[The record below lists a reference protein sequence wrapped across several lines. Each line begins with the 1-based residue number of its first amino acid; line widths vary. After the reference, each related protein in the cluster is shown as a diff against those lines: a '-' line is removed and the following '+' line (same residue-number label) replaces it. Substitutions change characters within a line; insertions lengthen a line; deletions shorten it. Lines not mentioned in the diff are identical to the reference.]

1 MLKYFGM
8 NVEVKRSKYRKNDSL
23 AVVLVPE
30 ECPEEYSVIT
40 KNIDETEIFCCPF
53 NEKAFVDINNYPDIE
68 KFLIENELAIPLVI
82 LGQSGHCIYPL
93 YAFDLEKIPEMDCA
107 NEDSNKDTTTD
118 NFVTTVE
125 VRLIKEAPP
134 FAEFVLNKK
143 TLPEA
148 ITDIVPRI
156 LEEIEDLNLEE
167 NITLYV
173 SADISKNG
181 EKYSSDEVC
190 FYFDGTSL
198 TVYNEEDDEFLPDKN
213 IFDEV
218 K

>member
-1 MLKYFGM
+1 MFKYSNI
-8 NVEVKRSKYRKNDSL
+8 NVEVKRSKYRNNDSL
-23 AVVLVPE
+23 AIVLIPE
-30 ECPEEYSVIT
+30 GCPEEYSVIT
-40 KNIDETEIFCCPF
+40 VNIDDTNVFCCPF
-53 NEKAFVDINNYPDIE
+53 NEKAFVDTNNYPDIE
-68 KFLIENELAIPLVI
+68 KFLTENELATPVGV
-82 LGQSGHCIYPL
+82 LGQSGYCIYPL

-107 NEDSNKDTTTD
+107 NEDSNKDVTTD

-125 VRLIKEAPP
+125 IQLIKEAPP

-143 TLPEA
+143 TLHEA
-148 ITDIVPRI
+148 ISGIVPRV

-181 EKYSSDEVC
+181 EKYSSDEIC
-190 FYFDGTSL
+190 FYFDGASL
-198 TVYNEEDDEFLPDKN
+198 TVYNEEDEELLPDKN